1 MKMATINTMIDKPNP
16 DDFTDLLGRPGYLI
30 RRLHQIH
37 VALFLDECSE
47 FNITPVQFGVLTVL
61 NNQKTLDQTT
71 IANQIGIDRN
81 TAADVI
87 RRLEGRGLLE
97 RPRST
102 TDKRAKLARIT
113 EQGSV
118 FIKATQPAMIR
129 AQRRLMAPLNNAQY
143 DQLMKLMELL
153 IQENNEVSR
162 APWRPIVEK
171 IGK

>member
-1 MKMATINTMIDKPNP
+1 MKMATKNTMIDKPNP

-61 NNQKTLDQTT
+61 NNQQTLDQTT

-97 RPRST
+97 RPTST

-113 EQGSV
+113 EQGRV

-129 AQRRLMAPLNNAQY
+129 AQRRLMGPLNNTQY
-143 DQLMKLMELL
+143 DQLMMLMELL

-171 IGK
+171 IAK